1 MPFFDDERTV
11 TTMPT
16 FQETPQNGTTHQA
29 PPLQDDA
36 MDLLDS
42 AREQGAAKLEEYR
55 ESAAGQIETLA
66 QSAKSAAH
74 SMHDN
79 DSLGLSRYVSDVAE
93 TMTTLADQLRHQSAD
108 QLLQQG
114 ARLAR
119 DNPGLFITGSIA
131 LGFGLSRFLRASSPD
146 IAATANKQTSSDT
159 AENPS
164 GSEFDSRT
172 AADEDVVL
180 KPAHTDDVIHS
191 GQPGVVQP
199 SPSPTATPTGS
210 SGTAPSSTGNFN
222 GGL

>member
-1 MPFFDDERTV
+1 
-11 TTMPT
+11 MPT
-16 FQETPQNGTTHQA
+16 FQETPQNGTSRQA

-55 ESAAGQIETLA
+55 ENAAGQIETLA
-66 QSAKSAAH
+66 QSAKSAAD
-74 SMHDN
+74 SMQDN
-79 DSLGLSRYVSDVAE
+79 DSLGLSRYVSEVAE

-146 IAATANKQTSSDT
+146 LAATAGQQAPRDT
-159 AENPS
+159 EQNPS
-164 GSEFDSRT
+164 GSDFDPRT
-172 AADEDVVL
+172 AADEDVAL

-199 SPSPTATPTGS
+199 SPSPAPTSTSAAGP
-210 SGTAPSSTGNFN
+210 APSSTGNLN